1 MTDAP
6 VVTDDTIATDQL
18 KEIARQRVERAHEAL
33 IGLSHWIQAN
43 PELNYHET
51 LACGWL
57 VEWLEKAGF
66 EVQRNVADLETAFVG
81 TYGSGPLNVAIIA
94 EYDALPEVGHAC
106 GHNVIA
112 ASAIGAGI
120 ALAAVADELDITVS
134 VIGTP
139 AEEGGGGK
147 IVMVD
152 RGVFDAVH
160 CALMVHPGPSDL
172 LLPDV
177 LAAQTLEV
185 TYTGKPAHAGSFP
198 ERGINAADAI
208 VVAQVAIG
216 LLRQALTAGDRVHG
230 IVQSGGEA
238 SNIIPA
244 KVTAEWMVRATTV
257 ARLDELREKVMRC
270 FEAGALA
277 SGADLEILQ
286 RPPYAD
292 MRHDAALTTLY
303 AKNLEALG
311 RSFEGKPGD
320 TKRLDMNRFSTDMG
334 NVSYVTPSIH
344 PILGIDSAP
353 AVNHQPEFTEATISA
368 AADQAIYDGAVAMA
382 WTVIDAASDP
392 DLRQKLLDRREI

>member
-1 MTDAP
+1 MTD
-6 VVTDDTIATDQL
+6 VIATDP

-43 PELNYHET
+43 PELNHHET
-51 LACGWL
+51 MACTWL
-57 VEWLEKAGF
+57 IDWLEKAGF
-66 EVQRNVADLETAFVG
+66 TVQRNVADLETAFVG
-81 TYGSGPLNVAIIA
+81 TFGTGPLNIAIIA

-106 GHNVIA
+106 GHNIISA
-112 ASAIGAGI
+112 AAIGAGI
-120 ALAAVADELDITVS
+120 ALAAVAEALDITVS

-152 RGVFDAVH
+152 KGVFDNVH

-172 LLPDV
+172 LLPEV

-185 TYTGKPAHAGSFP
+185 TYTGIPAHAGAFP
-198 ERGINAADAI
+198 ERGINASDAL

-216 LLRQALTAGDRVHG
+216 LLRQALTEGDRVHG
-230 IVQSGGEA
+230 IVISGGEA

-244 KVTAEWMVRATTV
+244 RATAEWMVRAPTV
-257 ARLDELREKVMRC
+257 ARLDELRERVRRC

-277 SGADLEILQ
+277 SGAELEIVA
-286 RPPYAD
+286 RPVYAD
-292 MRHDAALTTLY
+292 MRHDSALTSLY
-303 AKNLEALG
+303 AKNVEALG
-311 RSFEGKPGD
+311 RAPNGRQNDP
-320 TKRLDMNRFSTDMG
+320 KRLDMNRFSTDMG

-353 AVNHQPEFTEATISA
+353 AVNHQPEFTAATVA
-368 AADQAIYDGAVAMA
+368 PAADQAIYDGAVAMA
-382 WTVIDAASDP
+382 WTAIDAASDP
-392 DLRQKLLDRREI
+392 QLRQKLLDRREI

>member
-1 MTDAP
+1 MTD
-6 VVTDDTIATDQL
+6 DL

-43 PELNYHET
+43 PELNFQET
-51 LACGWL
+51 MACGWL

-66 EVQRNVADLETAFVG
+66 SVQRNVADLETAFVG
-81 TYGSGPLNVAIIA
+81 TYGSGPLNIAIIA

-106 GHNVIA
+106 GHNIIS

-120 ALAAVADELDITVS
+120 ALAAVAEQLGIKVS

-147 IVMVD
+147 IVMVEK
-152 RGVFDAVH
+152 GVFDDVH
-160 CALMVHPGPSDL
+160 CALMIHPGPSDL
-172 LLPDV
+172 LLPEV

-185 TYTGKPAHAGSFP
+185 TYTGRPAHAGSFP
-198 ERGINAADAI
+198 ERGINASDAM

-230 IVQSGGEA
+230 IVTSGGEA

-244 KVTAEWMVRATTV
+244 RTTAEWMMVRANGRA
-257 ARLDELREKVMRC
+257 ARRAAREGRRC
-270 FEAGALA
+270 FEAGAVA
-277 SGADLEILQ
+277 SGAQLEILE
-286 RPPYAD
+286 RPVYAD
-292 MRHDAALTTLY
+292 MRHDAALTSLY
-303 AKNLEALG
+303 AANLEALG
-311 RSFEGKPGD
+311 RSFTGKPGD
-320 TKRLDMNRFSTDMG
+320 PRRLDMNRFSTDMG

-353 AVNHQPEFTEATISA
+353 AVNHQPEFTDATISP
-368 AADQAIYDGAVAMA
+368 AADQAIYDGAVALA
-382 WTVIDAASDP
+382 WTAIDAAVRT
-392 DLRQKLLDRREI
+392 DLRLEAPRAGGNRASS

>member
-1 MTDAP
+1 MTDDP
-6 VVTDDTIATDQL
+6 

-66 EVQRNVADLETAFVG
+66 SVQRNVADLETAFVG
-81 TYGSGPLNVAIIA
+81 TYGPGPLNIAIIA

-106 GHNVIA
+106 GHNIIS

-120 ALAAVADELDITVS
+120 ALAAVANQLGIQVS

-147 IVMVD
+147 IVMVEK
-152 RGVFDAVH
+152 GVFDDVH

-172 LLPDV
+172 LLPEV

-185 TYTGKPAHAGSFP
+185 TYIGRPSHAGSFP

-216 LLRQALTAGDRVHG
+216 LLRQSLTAGDRVHG
-230 IVQSGGEA
+230 IVTSGGEA

-244 KVTAEWMVRATTV
+244 RVTAEWMVRATTV
-257 ARLDELREKVMRC
+257 ARLDELREKVRRC
-270 FEAGALA
+270 FEAGAIA
-277 SGADLEILQ
+277 SGAELVILE
-286 RPPYAD
+286 RPVYAD
-292 MRHDAALTTLY
+292 MRHDAALTSLY

-311 RSFEGKPGD
+311 RSLAGRPGD
-320 TKRLDMNRFSTDMG
+320 PKRLDMNRFSTDMG

-353 AVNHQPEFTEATISA
+353 AVNHQPEFTAATISL
-368 AADQAIYDGAVAMA
+368 AADQAIFDGAVAMA
-382 WTVIDAASDP
+382 WTAIDAVQDEE
-392 DLRQKLLDRREI
+392 LRSRLLERREV

>member
-1 MTDAP
+1 MTDAALA
-6 VVTDDTIATDQL
+6 TDDTTATDQL
-18 KEIARQRVERAHEAL
+18 KEVARQRVERAHEAL

-43 PELNYHET
+43 PELNYQET
-51 LACGWL
+51 MACDWL
-57 VEWLEKAGF
+57 TEWLEKAGF
-66 EVQRNVADLETAFVG
+66 DVQRNVAELDTAFVG
-81 TYGSGPLNVAIIA
+81 TYGPGPLNVAIIA

-106 GHNVIA
+106 GHNVISA
-112 ASAIGAGI
+112 CAIGAGI
-120 ALAAVADELDITVS
+120 ALAAVADELGMRVS

-147 IVMVD
+147 IVMID
-152 RGVFDAVH
+152 RGVFNDVH

-177 LAAQTLEV
+177 LAAQTLEI
-185 TYTGKPAHAGSFP
+185 TYIGKPAHAGSFP
-198 ERGINAADAI
+198 ERGINASDGI
-208 VVAQVAIG
+208 VIAQVAIG

-277 SGADLEILQ
+277 SGADLEVLQ
-286 RPPYAD
+286 RPVYAD
-292 MRHDAALTTLY
+292 MRHDAALTSLY

-311 RSFEGKPGD
+311 HSFEGKPGD
-320 TKRLDMNRFSTDMG
+320 PKRLDMNRFSTDMG

-353 AVNHQPEFTEATISA
+353 AVNHQPEFTAATVSA

-382 WTVIDAASDP
+382 WTAIDAASDP
-392 DLRQKLLDRREI
+392 DLHQKLLDRREL

>member
-1 MTDAP
+1 MTDASAADP
-6 VVTDDTIATDQL
+6 

-43 PELNYHET
+43 PELNFQET

-66 EVQRNVADLETAFVG
+66 DVQRNVADLETAFVG

-120 ALAAVADELDITVS
+120 ALAAVADQLGIRVS

-147 IVMVD
+147 IVMID
-152 RGVFDAVH
+152 RGVFDEVH

-172 LLPDV
+172 LLPEV
-177 LAAQTLEV
+177 LAAQTLEI
-185 TYTGKPAHAGSFP
+185 TYMGKPAHAGSFP
-198 ERGINAADAI
+198 ERGINAADAV

-216 LLRQALTAGDRVHG
+216 LLRQSLTPGDRVHG
-230 IVQSGGEA
+230 IVQSGGDA

-257 ARLDELREKVMRC
+257 ARLDELREKVRRC

-277 SGADLEILQ
+277 SGAELEIVE
-286 RPPYAD
+286 RPVYAD
-292 MRHDAALTTLY
+292 MRHDAILTSYY
-303 AKNLEALG
+303 AQNLESLG
-311 RSFEGKPGD
+311 RSLAGRPGD
-320 TKRLDMNRFSTDMG
+320 PKRLDMNRFSTDMG

-353 AVNHQPEFTEATISA
+353 AVNHQPEFTDATVSA
-368 AADQAIYDGAVAMA
+368 AADQAIYDGALAMA
-382 WTVIDAASDP
+382 WTAIDAAQDP
-392 DLRQKLLDRREI
+392 DLRRRLIERSAP

>member
-1 MTDAP
+1 MTDAALA
-6 VVTDDTIATDQL
+6 TDDTTATDQL
-18 KEIARQRVERAHEAL
+18 KEVARQRVERAHEAL

-43 PELNYHET
+43 PELNYQET
-51 LACGWL
+51 MACGWL
-57 VEWLEKAGF
+57 TEWLEKAGF
-66 EVQRNVADLETAFVG
+66 DVQRNVAELDTAFVG
-81 TYGSGPLNVAIIA
+81 TYGPGPLNVAIIA

-106 GHNVIA
+106 GHNVISA
-112 ASAIGAGI
+112 CAIGAGI
-120 ALAAVADELDITVS
+120 ALAAVADELGMRVS

-147 IVMVD
+147 IVMID
-152 RGVFDAVH
+152 RGVFNDVH

-177 LAAQTLEV
+177 LAAQTLEI
-185 TYTGKPAHAGSFP
+185 TYIGKPAHAGSFP
-198 ERGINAADAI
+198 ERGINASDGI
-208 VVAQVAIG
+208 VIAQVAIG

-277 SGADLEILQ
+277 SGADLEVLQ
-286 RPPYAD
+286 RPVYAD
-292 MRHDAALTTLY
+292 MRHDAALTSLY

-311 RSFEGKPGD
+311 HSFEGKPGD
-320 TKRLDMNRFSTDMG
+320 PKRLDMNRFSTDMG

-353 AVNHQPEFTEATISA
+353 AVNHQPEFTAATVSA

-382 WTVIDAASDP
+382 WTAIDAASDP
-392 DLRQKLLDRREI
+392 DLRQKLLDRREL